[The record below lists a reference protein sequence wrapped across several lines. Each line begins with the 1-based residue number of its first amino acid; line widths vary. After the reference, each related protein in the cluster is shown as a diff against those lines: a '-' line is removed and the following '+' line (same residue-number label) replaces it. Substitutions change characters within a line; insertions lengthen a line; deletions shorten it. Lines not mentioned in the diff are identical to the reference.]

1 MAAKKSPAKR
11 PVSGTRL
18 LGLGLDGQDGHRRIT
33 QGQGFLLAGGSEATH
48 ERMAETVI
56 RTSED
61 LAKKG
66 RDIASAAPQEVID
79 LLHKHGDRG

>member
-33 QGQGFLLAGGSEATH
+33 QGQGFLLAGGSETTH
-48 ERMAETVI
+48 ERMTETVI